1 MCHIIDING
10 NYKIEVSNHDLEGV
24 YFWNKAKSIAR
35 DLGQGWRLPT
45 AEEIKE
51 LYKNKEMLNF
61 ANYGFWAYWTSE
73 TQEDKVFSLFGP
85 NGEIDVNAK
94 EAEFYVRLVRD
105 RL

>member
-1 MCHIIDING
+1 MCHIIDIKG
-10 NYKIEVSNHDLEGV
+10 KYKIEVYNHDLEGI
-24 YFWNKAKSIAR
+24 YFWNQAKSFAQ

-73 TQEDKVFSLFGP
+73 EIGQDGCCYNGP
-85 NGEIDVNAK
+85 NGEIYTTNK
-94 EAEFYVRLVRD
+94 ESEFYVRLVRD
-105 RL
+105 IE